1 MSYFPLFTSNEQID
15 KWGIKDNVE
24 LKEGQVLISECRP
37 FDQHIATFFGAG
49 EYDALLINP
58 FDQAFVSTRN
68 VIDMAVGVIL
78 GTAITAVVTSLVQ
91 DIIMP
96 VLSAIIKIPSDISE
110 LTLKINNI
118 NIKYG
123 SFLSNLINFLLM
135 AFCIFICIKAINKVV
150 SFRKKEEEKAAPAP
164 KPEDIVLLEE
174 IRDLLKEKK

>member
-1 MSYFPLFTSNEQID
+1 MKKLWNEF
-15 KWGIKDNVE
+15 
-24 LKEGQVLISECRP
+24 KE
-37 FDQHIATFFGAG
+37 F
-49 EYDALLINP
+49 
-58 FDQAFVSTRN
+58 AFKGN

-96 VLSAIIKIPSDISE
+96 VLSAIIKIPSDITE

-135 AFCIFICIKAINKVV
+135 TFCIFICIKAINKVV

-174 IRDLLKEKK
+174 IRDLLKEKNKHLSAYNVGSSRSSLR

>member
-1 MSYFPLFTSNEQID
+1 
-15 KWGIKDNVE
+15 
-24 LKEGQVLISECRP
+24 
-37 FDQHIATFFGAG
+37 
-49 EYDALLINP
+49 
-58 FDQAFVSTRN
+58 
-68 VIDMAVGVIL
+68 MAVGVIL

-96 VLSAIIKIPSDISE
+96 VLSAIIKIPSDITE

-150 SFRKKEEEKAAPAP
+150 SFRKKEEEKKQRPAP

-174 IRDLLKEKK
+174 IRDLFERKKNKHLSAYNVDLLDHH